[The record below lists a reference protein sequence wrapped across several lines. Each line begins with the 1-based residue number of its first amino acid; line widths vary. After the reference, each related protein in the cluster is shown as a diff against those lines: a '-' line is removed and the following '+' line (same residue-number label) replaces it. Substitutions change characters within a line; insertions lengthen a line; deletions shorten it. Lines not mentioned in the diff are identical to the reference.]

1 MATGF
6 LHHQPEENLCFWDHF
21 FQLCGS
27 KLPLTLPWGL
37 NVLICGE
44 SDLSLKAFGNSQV
57 PLAALRLSIEEQS
70 QFRAPDC
77 LTKNFYSQLV
87 KVQIPRSAEAERPW
101 VARPPGNREEL
112 HAY

>member
-44 SDLSLKAFGNSQV
+44 SDLSLKTFGNSQV
-57 PLAALRLSIEEQS
+57 PPGCFETEYR
-70 QFRAPDC
+70 RAVP
-77 LTKNFYSQLV
+77 V
-87 KVQIPRSAEAERPW
+87 
-101 VARPPGNREEL
+101 PGS
-112 HAY
+112 